1 MSERTFG
8 WDDTIKNDS
17 TFELLP
23 EGDYDFTVKAF
34 ERAYHDGSLKLP
46 PCNKAIM
53 KIEVTDGERTS
64 TLDHNLFLHSKTEG
78 LICAFFTAVGMRK
91 HGQPYKMDFP
101 GAVGKTGRCKVII
114 DKWTGK
120 DGREFENNKIG
131 KFYDPEETAVPSAA
145 PSYTPG
151 SW

>member
-1 MSERTFG
+1 MSERAFS
-8 WDDTIKNDS
+8 WEDTVQNDS
-17 TFELLP
+17 TFEVLP

-34 ERAYHDGSLKLP
+34 ERAYHDGSAKLP

-78 LICAFFTAVGMRK
+78 MICAFFNDVGMRK
-91 HGQPYKMDFP
+91 HGQPFRMDFQ
-101 GAVGKTGRCKVII
+101 GSVGKKGRCKVGIR
-114 DKWTGK
+114 KWTG
-120 DGREFENNKIG
+120 NNGQTMESNQITR
-131 KFYDPEETAVPSAA
+131 FYEPEEASK

>member
-23 EGDYDFTVKAF
+23 EGDYNFTVIAF
-34 ERAYHDGSLKLP
+34 ERAWHDGSAKLD
-46 PCNKAIM
+46 PCNKAVL
-53 KIEVTDGERTS
+53 KIEVSNGDRSATIE
-64 TLDHNLFLHSKTEG
+64 HNLYLHSKTEG
-78 LICAFFTAVGMRK
+78 LICAFFTAVGMRT
-91 HGQPYKMDFP
+91 HGQPFKMDFQ
-101 GAVGKTGRCKVII
+101 GSVGKKGRCKVGIR
-114 DKWTGK
+114 KWIG
-120 DGREFENNKIG
+120 NNGQTIESNQIMR
-131 KFYDPEETAVPSAA
+131 FYEPDETAA